1 MLYVSLLVLLC
12 QGFGYLMIL
21 AVAFFKIE
29 ISFFLIGIL
38 LGYKFVYLNSC
49 LCYLLSADAYSKG

>member
-12 QGFGYLMIL
+12 QGFWYLMIL
-21 AVAFFKIE
+21 AIAFFKIE
-29 ISFFLIGIL
+29 VSFFFNWHSFGLH
-38 LGYKFVYLNSC
+38 VYLNSC